1 MVLRKIGSGVTD
13 VNGVAVMS
21 KDATGATI
29 SHSYTGC
36 GVGELDLVA
45 KYTVDGSTVVSEP
58 YPVLDCVF
66 YDDGVTDPKTGTW
79 SNSNMTVSIDTN
91 EGTTLSHTGYA
102 TYFADDSSH
111 TGLYDWSTP
120 FAVEMLIISQSN
132 CDLQIYDG
140 TGNATRTFAELGIT
154 GNNKVKIVNTGSAVK
169 YFVDGVEKTA
179 SQVNVSLGASRVGFR
194 TSNNGGNVK
203 YKDFCIYPI

>member
-1 MVLRKIGSGVTD
+1 MARVLIGKGTTNAQGIATMTEDASGQSVS
-13 VNGVAVMS
+13 G
-21 KDATGATI
+21 
-29 SHSYTGC
+29 YTGVGAGEIDIVAEC
-36 GVGELDLVA
+36 G
-45 KYTVDGSTVVSEP
+45 TVVSEP

-66 YDDGVTDPKTGTW
+66 YDDGVTDPKTVTW